1 MLRVSREN
9 LLAELPRQYEFC
21 IVPAIKDV
29 VAMAGNIVNR
39 ALRRFVEAGRRRLAP
54 PAAGPSFRGA
64 FASYAEAM
72 AAVRPG
78 ALAGYDHAEIAD
90 VSFEKMCQR
99 TLWDYPI
106 MFWLA
111 RVTPGATSL
120 VDAGGHMGT
129 KFRAFAH
136 ELSLPTPFE
145 WAVYDVPEIARA
157 GRARAERDG
166 LSGLTFYDQLEAT
179 PPTDVL
185 LCSGLLQYIDIPFT
199 TFLQRLPKL
208 PRHLLLNKVATREGP
223 TVVTLEAFGMA
234 EVPDQVR
241 NHGEFLQTLGALGY
255 VIEDSWTIPPLAHTH
270 PAFGTSTSRG
280 FYARLSS

>member
-1 MLRVSREN
+1 
-9 LLAELPRQYEFC
+9 
-21 IVPAIKDV
+21 
-29 VAMAGNIVNR
+29 MAGNIVNR
-39 ALRRFVEAGRRRLAP
+39 ALQRIVEAGRRRLAP
-54 PAAGPSFRGA
+54 QAAGPNFRGA
-64 FASYAEAM
+64 FVSYDEAL

-111 RVTPGATSL
+111 RVTPGTTSL

-136 ELSLPTPFE
+136 ALSLPASFE
-145 WAVYDVPEIARA
+145 WAVYDVREIARA

-166 LSGLTFYDQLEAT
+166 LSGLSFYDQLEAT

-185 LCSGLLQYIDIPFT
+185 LCSGLLQYIDIPFAA
-199 TFLQRLPKL
+199 FLKRLPKL
-208 PRHLLLNKVATREGP
+208 PQHLLLNKVATREGP
-223 TVVTLEAFGMA
+223 TVVTLEEFGMA
-234 EVPDQVR
+234 EVPYQVR
-241 NHGEFLQTLGALGY
+241 DHAEFLQTLAALGY
-255 VIEDSWTIPPLAHTH
+255 VIEDSWTIPTLAHSH
-270 PAFGTSTSRG
+270 PAFGVSTSRG
-280 FYARLSS
+280 FYARLSL